1 MKTMNNISKTNM
13 AMDTGTHTVALG
25 YVKHR
30 YERPLIICAL
40 VFIALI
46 VWILAYKQHKIEINK
61 PPTPLT
67 TQERIQGV
75 EDLKAKGFTG
85 SYNVSEKTKESILNA
100 RFKEYRLQNN

>member
-1 MKTMNNISKTNM
+1 MNNSSKLNM
-13 AMDTGTHTVALG
+13 GMDTGTRTVALG

-46 VWILAYKQHKIEINK
+46 VWILAYKQHKIETAQ
-61 PPTPLT
+61 PATPLT
-67 TQERIQGV
+67 TQERVQGV
-75 EDLKAKGFTG
+75 EDLKVKGFTS
-85 SYNVSEKTKESILNA
+85 SYDVSEKTKESILNA